1 MNLNYKKNSAFIVAE
16 IGNNHEG
23 SFARAKKLIQKAAS
37 SGVNAVKFQTFKTND
52 FIKNE
57 DKKKILKK
65 FEMSFDNFERLKK
78 ISHSYKLNFIST
90 PLDFNSAKFLG
101 KVADAIKISSGDNN
115 FLDIIDLCLG
125 YNKKIIVSLG
135 LLDHN
140 ETNKRIKEIIN
151 LSKNKLAL
159 KKISFLHC
167 VSSYPV
173 EYKNANLKRILELK
187 RQWPKLKFGY
197 SDHTLGIEACLA
209 ARVLGAEIIEKH
221 FTLDKNFSNFR
232 DHSLSADPQDMK
244 TLVSSIKN
252 IEKMT
257 SSYSKFL
264 SKDEKINKK
273 IMRRQPFAKNDIK
286 KGEKINIS
294 KIKFLRPKV
303 TLNPVE
309 LNLFIGKKI
318 NRNISKGELIKLK
331 YFT

>member
-1 MNLNYKKNSAFIVAE
+1 MAKVE
-16 IGNNHEG
+16 IWI
-23 SFARAKKLIQKAAS
+23 FR
-37 SGVNAVKFQTFKTND
+37 
-52 FIKNE
+52 
-57 DKKKILKK
+57 
-65 FEMSFDNFERLKK
+65 
-78 ISHSYKLNFIST
+78 SYT
-90 PLDFNSAKFLG
+90 
-101 KVADAIKISSGDNN
+101 
-115 FLDIIDLCLG
+115 
-125 YNKKIIVSLG
+125 
-135 LLDHN
+135 
-140 ETNKRIKEIIN
+140 R
-151 LSKNKLAL
+151 
-159 KKISFLHC
+159 
-167 VSSYPV
+167 
-173 EYKNANLKRILELK
+173 
-187 RQWPKLKFGY
+187 
-197 SDHTLGIEACLA
+197 IEACLA

-294 KIKFLRPKV
+294 KIKFLRSKV